1 MANVFH
7 LTSRKITM
15 QVISSITLSS
25 FLHLLKEALTKFSA
39 APSAFFYKKYG
50 YTILATSI
58 FSKNSHTPSLAI
70 TTTLSSFV
78 N

>member
-1 MANVFH
+1 MAIVFH
-7 LTSRKITM
+7 LISRKITM
-15 QVISSITLSS
+15 QVMSSITLSS
-25 FLHLLKEALTKFSA
+25 FLHLLKDALTKFSA